1 MSDRDLWVGIG
12 CQRGLTA
19 ADLQASWQQL
29 AVAQQL
35 NWAAIAGFATLAT
48 KLDELGMR
56 DFCAACQRPLL
67 GLTAE
72 ELRAIAVPQPASRVA
87 RAVGT
92 PSVAEAAALRAVQ
105 LATGSG
111 CLLLPKQIDRRPSG
125 AVTWAI
131 AQPSAPVLP
140 QEGSCHC

>member
-1 MSDRDLWVGIG
+1 MSDREHWVGIG

-29 AVAQQL
+29 ATEGAWELV
-35 NWAAIAGFATLAT
+35 AIAGFATLAT
-48 KLDELGMR
+48 KLDESGLR

-67 GLTAE
+67 GFTAA
-72 ELRAIAVPQPASRVA
+72 ELRAIAVPHPTGLVA

-105 LATGSG
+105 SATGG
-111 CLLLPKQIDRRPSG
+111 GFLVLPKQIDRWPSG

-131 AQPSAPVLP
+131 AQGCG
-140 QEGSCHC
+140 GSRLLS